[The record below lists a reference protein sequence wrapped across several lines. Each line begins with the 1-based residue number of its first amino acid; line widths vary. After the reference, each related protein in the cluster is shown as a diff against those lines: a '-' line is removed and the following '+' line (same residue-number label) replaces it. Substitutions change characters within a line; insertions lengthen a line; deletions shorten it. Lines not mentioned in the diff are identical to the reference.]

1 MAGIASIQDVLAL
14 ESAPWS
20 SDESTSTYSL
30 IEQAAQQWGQKPALS
45 FFMDMESH
53 RSPMRWTYRDLL
65 QGINQTANAF
75 RHLGVTRQDTVAYI
89 LPNLPETHLTIWG
102 GQAAGR
108 VAALN
113 PLLEG
118 AALAELLNAV
128 SAKVLV
134 TLAPFPGTD
143 LWNKIKPHLAQVPS
157 LRHVVLV
164 DAVRHV
170 KGRKRIVA
178 KPLQQAEHVLLRLK
192 NRLNNPLPWGTQLH
206 NFHTLIQ
213 RFSAKR
219 LLFADRPQAADV
231 SSCFCTGGTTG
242 LPKVALRTHRNEVFN
257 AWSAARF
264 LGDGMGAGKTVLCG
278 LPLFHVNG
286 VLVTGL
292 LPFSKG
298 AHVVLAGPQGYRT
311 PGLIKQFWS
320 VVEYHRIHFFS
331 GVPTLYSSLLEV
343 PIGNANV
350 STLEYGLCGAA
361 PMPEEVFRR
370 FEYNTGLKILEGYGL
385 TEGTCVSAVNPPL
398 GQRKLGSIGL
408 RIPHQQ
414 MKAVRLG
421 EQGEYL
427 GDCEA
432 GEVGALVI
440 SGPNVFLGYA
450 TAEQNTGLWI
460 DCGDGQKWLN
470 TGDLGRCDEEG
481 YFFLTGRKKEL
492 IIRGGH
498 NIDPK
503 LIEDVLHQHP
513 QVQLAAAVGRPDA
526 HAGELPVAYVQ
537 LVDGG
542 HCTEAELITFCQ
554 AKLSERA
561 AVPKAV
567 VVLGNLPLTPIGKI
581 FKPDLK
587 MREIESVTLATLQQ
601 EGMEALDVRVEQSK
615 QFGFLVHVTVSD
627 TAQMAKAQAS
637 LGLLPLRID
646 IVVANSQEQAA

>member
-1 MAGIASIQDVLAL
+1 MAGIGSLQDVLAL
-14 ESAPWS
+14 ESTPWT
-20 SDESTSTYSL
+20 DEPSASTYSL
-30 IEQAAQQWGQKPALS
+30 IEHAARQWGNAPALS
-45 FFMDMESH
+45 FFMDMQTH
-53 RSPMRWTYRDLL
+53 RKPVRWSYRDLFHS
-65 QGINQTANAF
+65 INQTANAF

-134 TLAPFPGTD
+134 TLSPFPGTD
-143 LWNKIKPHLAQVPS
+143 LWNKIKPHLARVPS

-164 DAVRHV
+164 DAVHHV
-170 KGRKRIVA
+170 KGRKGLVA
-178 KPLQQAEHVLLRLK
+178 KPLQMAEHVLLGVK
-192 NRLNNPLPWGTQLH
+192 NRVSNPLPWGAQVH
-206 NFHTLIQ
+206 SFHALVR
-213 RFSAKR
+213 RFNSAR
-219 LLFADRPQAADV
+219 LMFADRPQASDV

-257 AWSAARF
+257 AWSASRF
-264 LGDGMGAGKTVLCG
+264 LGDGIGAGKTVLCG

-320 VVEYHRIHFFS
+320 VVQHHQINFFS
-331 GVPTLYSSLLEV
+331 GVPTLYSSLLDV
-343 PIGNANV
+343 PIGDANV
-350 STLEYGLCGAA
+350 SSLEYGLCGAA

-370 FEYNTGLKILEGYGL
+370 FEQNTGLKILEGYGL
-385 TEGTCVSAVNPPL
+385 TEGMCVSSVNPPL

-408 RIPHQQ
+408 RIPHQA

-421 EQGEYL
+421 DQGEYL
-427 GDCEA
+427 GDCA
-432 GEVGALVI
+432 PGEVGALVI

-450 TAEQNTGLWI
+450 TAEQNAGLWV

-470 TGDLGRCDEEG
+470 TGDLGRMDAEG

-513 QVQLAAAVGRPDA
+513 HVQLAAAVGRPDA

-537 LVDGG
+537 LVEGG
-542 HCTEAELITFCQ
+542 QCSEAELLAFCQ
-554 AKLSERA
+554 ANLSERA

-567 VVLGNLPLTPIGKI
+567 TVLPNMPLTPIGKI

-587 MREIESVTLATLQQ
+587 MREIEAITRSTLERQGIAV
-601 EGMEALDVRVEQSK
+601 LDLCVEQSK
-615 QFGFLVHVTVSD
+615 QFGFLVQLVVSD
-627 TAQMAKAQAS
+627 TAAAEQARTS
-637 LGLLPLRID
+637 LGLLPLRVD
-646 IVVANSQEQAA
+646 ILVAAEEHAA